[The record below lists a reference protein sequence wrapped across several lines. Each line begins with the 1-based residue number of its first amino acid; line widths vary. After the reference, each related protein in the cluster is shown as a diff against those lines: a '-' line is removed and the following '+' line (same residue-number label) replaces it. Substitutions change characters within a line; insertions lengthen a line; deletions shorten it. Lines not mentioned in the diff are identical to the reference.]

1 MRKKY
6 RKLTHEIRHTLKS
19 MKNKSYQNKLIKTL
33 VDNNFDY
40 KEIAKELG
48 RTKESVYQ
56 LWYSSRKVA

>member
-40 KEIAKELG
+40 KEIEK
-48 RTKESVYQ
+48 T
-56 LWYSSRKVA
+56 